1 MQIELSNME
10 LYDILK
16 DGSTNQRNFI
26 KDIDDNNLDIDDV
39 FETIENTLIECDM
52 LSTIT
57 YDIRSLL
64 NGGVLYIDNKENEN
78 ALSIELDNNVY
89 LIIE

>member
-10 LYDILK
+10 LYDMLK
-16 DGSTNQRNFI
+16 DGSTNQKNFI

-39 FETIENTLIECDM
+39 FDTIENTLIECE
-52 LSTIT
+52 

-64 NGGVLYIDNKENEN
+64 NGGALYIDDKENEN

>member
-1 MQIELSNME
+1 MQIELSNIE
-10 LYDILK
+10 IYDMLK
-16 DGSTNQRNFI
+16 NGSTNQKNFI

-39 FETIENTLIECDM
+39 FDTIENTFIECD
-52 LSTIT
+52 IK

-64 NGGVLYIDNKENEN
+64 NGGVLYIDDKENEN